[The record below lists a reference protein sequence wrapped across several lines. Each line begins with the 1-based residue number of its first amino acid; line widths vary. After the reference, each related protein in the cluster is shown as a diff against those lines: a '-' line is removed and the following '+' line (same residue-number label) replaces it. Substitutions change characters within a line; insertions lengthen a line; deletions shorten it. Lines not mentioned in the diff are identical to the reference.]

1 MKTNIKNK
9 NIVILILMMA
19 FTVCTRA
26 QSSDSSS
33 TTTSSIKMGL
43 MPYIG
48 FSRSTT
54 QVEMLSE
61 KENVTGYEVGAE
73 YEWFKEKRFKSGTRL
88 GLKNINADATS
99 LFGTYEVE
107 MNILTIGQSLSY
119 DLDLGGHTIRPFTTV
134 DFGVGLA
141 KSSWE
146 GMGDSVES
154 DSKALPYAAVTAGIR
169 YVIGDYIPFIQG
181 GYQTAKLDD
190 IGFAAFDNST
200 STEVDYSGS
209 FLTIGLGMVF

>member
-1 MKTNIKNK
+1 
-9 NIVILILMMA
+9 MMG

-26 QSSDSSS
+26 QSSDSATS
-33 TTTSSIKMGL
+33 TTSSRKIGL

-54 QVEMLSE
+54 QVEMLNE

-73 YEWFKEKRFKSGTRL
+73 YEWFQNKRLKSGSRL

-107 MNILTIGQSLSY
+107 MNILTIGQSVSY
-119 DLDLGGHTIRPFTTV
+119 DFDLGGHILRPFSTI

-154 DSKALPYAAVTAGIR
+154 DSKALPYASVTAGLR
-169 YVIGDYIPFIQG
+169 YVMGDYIPFIQG

-190 IGFAAFDNST
+190 LGFAAFDNSS